1 MACDLHVHSSFS
13 DGTDSP
19 QRLIQIAEALGLSAV
34 ALCDHN
40 TVDGLAEFLHAAD
53 SSSVT
58 AIPGIEFS
66 SDYEGVELHMLALYV
81 RPEHYDEIR
90 EFLDVPRQKKEIS
103 NRALAEKLKNAGF
116 LIDYEAIREKSKGY
130 VSRAHFAQA
139 LTEKGYVSSV
149 EEAFKTLLRS
159 GGGFYDPP
167 LRWSALDVLRFINGI
182 DAVSVLAH
190 PFLSADEKTLRRFL
204 TEAVP
209 LGLDAMETEYATYD
223 EETART
229 AGKIAEEA
237 GLLPS
242 GGSDYHGIHKN
253 GIFMGV
259 GEGNLQVPES
269 YWKNLQRRAEK
280 KRGKKQ

>member
-1 MACDLHVHSSFS
+1 MACDLHVHSTYS

-19 QRLIQIAEALGLSAV
+19 ERLIHIAEALGLSAL

-40 TVDGLAEFLHAAD
+40 TADGLADFLRAAENAT
-53 SSSVT
+53 VT

-66 SDYEGVELHMLALYV
+66 TDYMGVELHMLALYI
-81 RPEHYDEIR
+81 RPEHYEDIQK
-90 EFLDVPRQKKEIS
+90 FLDVPRREKEAS
-103 NRALAEKLKNAGF
+103 NRNLAENLNKAGF
-116 LIDYEAIREKSKGY
+116 ALDYERIKAGSAGY

-139 LTEKGYVSSV
+139 LTEKGYTASV
-149 EEAFKTLLRS
+149 EEAFATLLRP

-167 LRWSALDVLRFINGI
+167 LRWSALDVLSFINRMG
-182 DAVSVLAH
+182 AVSVLAH
-190 PFLSADEKTLRRFL
+190 PLFSTDEKTLRRFL

-209 LGLDAMETEYATYD
+209 MGLDAMEVVYATYD
-223 EETART
+223 EQTAQR
-229 AGKIAEEA
+229 AARIAEEY

-242 GGSDYHGIHKN
+242 GGSDYHGDNKA

-269 YWKNLQRRAEK
+269 FWKNLQIRAEK
-280 KRGKKQ
+280 KGAAHL

>member
-19 QRLIQIAEALGLSAV
+19 QRLVRMAEELGLSAL

-40 TVDGLAEFLHAAD
+40 TVDGLADFLQTAENA
-53 SSSVT
+53 SVT
-58 AIPGIEFS
+58 AIPGIELS

-81 RPEHYDEIR
+81 RSECYDAIW
-90 EFLDVPRQKKEIS
+90 EFLDVPRREKEIS
-103 NRALAEKLKNAGF
+103 NRALAEKLNNAGY
-116 LIDYEAIREKSKGY
+116 LIDYEAIRKKAKGY

-149 EEAFKTLLRS
+149 EEAFRTLLYP
-159 GGGFYDPP
+159 GAGFYDPP
-167 LRWSALDVLRFINGI
+167 LRWSALDVLKFINSIG
-182 DAVSVLAH
+182 AVSVLAH
-190 PFLSADEKTLRRFL
+190 PLLSADEKTLRRFL
-204 TEAVP
+204 TKAVP

-223 EETART
+223 EKTAQT
-229 AGKIAEEA
+229 AKRIAEEF

-253 GIFMGV
+253 GVFMGV
-259 GEGNLQVPES
+259 GKGNLQVPES
-269 YWKNLQRRAEK
+269 YWEDLQRRAEQ
-280 KRGKKQ
+280 KRGKML